1 MTTRTDFRAGPLAR
15 AADLPARG
23 IVTTVRAAVRHRLWL
38 SAFGL
43 VLVLLLGIAYHAV
56 SVFGMNADDTIS
68 VRVRFADSGGLLPE
82 REVTVR
88 GVKVGSVSAVHL
100 TGDGVEAV
108 LKIEADA
115 RIPRDSAV
123 RVAGLS
129 FAGEQYVDFR
139 PTGTSGPY
147 LTDGAEISVREPG
160 STPTPLAT
168 LLEDMDGMLAQIK
181 PEQLET
187 IRDELGVSKA
197 GPEKLRDIIDGGT
210 FLISTLDS
218 VLPQTTSLIRSSRVV
233 LTTLGEGGGAIRE
246 TSRDLDTLFTGVSRK
261 ANGYKTL
268 LKQTP
273 PLLSSI
279 DAVIADNSPTMVQL
293 LGNLTTVT
301 QLVYQRLP
309 ALNDFFFPAS
319 GRGSVLKALTYT
331 MHDGG
336 IWGALN
342 VYPHAACDYLQL
354 PRFASSEPSFPE
366 PYLYTYCP
374 NNDPSVLIRG
384 ARNAPRPPGDDTNT
398 IPDGADPRARANPT
412 PTGPLSIPL
421 PYAGPV
427 LPNQPWP
434 LPKAE
439 PTIDNPTLGKPTGK
453 KPN

>member
-1 MTTRTDFRAGPLAR
+1 MTTRTDFHSGPAAR
-15 AADLPARG
+15 AADLPARA
-23 IVTTVRAAVRHRLWL
+23 ITSTVRAAVRHRLAL
-38 SAFGL
+38 SAIGL
-43 VLVLLLGIAYHAV
+43 GLVLLLGIAYHAV
-56 SVFGMNADDTIS
+56 AVFGLNADDTIS
-68 VRVRFADSGGLLPE
+68 VRIRFADSGGLLAD

-88 GVKVGSVSAVHL
+88 GVKVGSVSSVEL
-100 TGDGVEAV
+100 DPDGVVAV
-108 LKIEADA
+108 LSIDADA
-115 RIPRDSAV
+115 HIPRDSPV

-139 PTGTSGPY
+139 PATSNGPY
-147 LTDGAEISVREPG
+147 LTDGTEITANAPD

-168 LLEDMDGMLAQIK
+168 LLDDLDGMLAQIDTD
-181 PEQLET
+181 QLAT
-187 IRDELGVSKA
+187 IRDELGVSTA

-218 VLPQTTSLIRSSRVV
+218 VLPQTTSLIKSSRVV
-233 LTTLGEGGGAIRE
+233 LTTLGDGSAAIGE
-246 TSRDLDTLFTGVSRK
+246 TARNLDTLFTGVSRSVG
-261 ANGYKTL
+261 GYRTL

-279 DAVIADNSPTMVQL
+279 DAIIADNSPTMVQL
-293 LGNLTTVT
+293 LGNLATVT

-342 VYPHAACDYLQL
+342 VYPRASCDYLQL

-366 PYLYTYCP
+366 PYLYTFCP

-398 IPDGADPRARANPT
+398 LPEGADPRARATPT

-421 PYAGPV
+421 PFAGPV
-427 LPNQPWP
+427 LPNQPNP
-434 LPKAE
+434 LPAPQ
-439 PTIDNPTLGKPTGK
+439 PTIDQPR
-453 KPN
+453 